1 MHILASEFLKCLE
14 TGRSALKVPELLSV
28 LFSQFSIIYGLNKSL
43 YCQSWENRTK
53 AATVIVSR
61 SFWGQDSSYLLG
73 RQRSGHKLPHW
84 TVNLT
89 CALARQRAA
98 GRRPGWMQ
106 GCVIPIHSSPHTGV
120 SSQGFP
126 NLTFPPP
133 SPRYSMLELSAVS
146 TLLPVINDPL
156 CTYYH
161 FSCWLAKLLC
171 TCRFFCWIC

>member
-89 CALARQRAA
+89 CAPSKAA
-98 GRRPGWMQ
+98 CSW
-106 GCVIPIHSSPHTGV
+106 
-120 SSQGFP
+120 
-126 NLTFPPP
+126 PPP
-133 SPRYSMLELSAVS
+133 RVDARMCHPHS
-146 TLLPVINDPL
+146 LLPSHGGLI
-156 CTYYH
+156 TRISKYH
-161 FSCWLAKLLC
+161 FPSSFTSLFHAGV
-171 TCRFFCWIC
+171 ICCVYLITSY